1 MRLWQLTFAVATLAV
16 VMTIARDPTGRA
28 FVIVFTT
35 GLGEVVLGLTSIMA
49 LFQTVGA
56 IGEAKRLSDHVEAVA
71 ATTAVL
77 ALGSVL
83 MSAWLFVGAW
93 LVAVLV

>member
-1 MRLWQLTFAVATLAV
+1 MRLWQMAFAIATLAV
-16 VMTIARDPTGRA
+16 VMTIARDPIGRT

-35 GLGEVVLGLTSIMA
+35 GLGEVVLGLTAIMA

-56 IGEAKRLSDHVEAVA
+56 IGEAKRLSDHVEAIA

-77 ALGSVL
+77 TVGSAL

-93 LVAVLV
+93 LVTALV